1 VIQEQRSAISRDQKR
16 HLPLVVLFL
25 MVVSPGSVV
34 LQFALLR
41 SSHNSPPRR
50 TNHAF
55 FGTKRVCGTL
65 RATHPWRLELSCS
78 CSGELVQVA
87 HMNKIQK
94 TNVRSVEHIA
104 YAVLM
109 PTLSPQLRAA
119 IAHYIVAST
128 RVIRSPHSYSCIS
141 SPHSY
146 IATLAQR
153 YRMLPL
159 LIRILP

>member
-1 VIQEQRSAISRDQKR
+1 M
-16 HLPLVVLFL
+16 VLFL
-25 MVVSPGSVV
+25 MVVSPSSVV

-55 FGTKRVCGTL
+55 FGTKTVCGAL
-65 RATHPWRLELSCS
+65 RATHSWRLELSCS

-94 TNVRSVEHIA
+94 TNVRSRKHIA
-104 YAVLM
+104 YVVLV

-119 IAHYIVAST
+119 IAHNIVAST

-146 IATLAQR
+146 IAALAQR